1 MSEIIQIRLKKY
13 VDGMKGMTD
22 LDKYLKIQKDMK
34 AIMSRYKMSPALNEL
49 VDGMKALLPQVK

>member
-1 MSEIIQIRLKKY
+1 MSEIIKSRLQKY
-13 VDGMKGMTD
+13 ADRMKGMTD

-49 VDGMKALLPQVK
+49 VDGMRALLPQVK

>member
-1 MSEIIQIRLKKY
+1 MSEIIKSRLQKY
-13 VDGMKGMTD
+13 ADGMKGMTD

-49 VDGMKALLPQVK
+49 VDGMRALLPQVK